1 MIERDV
7 AMMTTFD
14 VEADAVY
21 IYLAEEIS
29 VGEVTRTVVVEDQ
42 RVAGMVNLDFDHDG
56 RLVGVEVVGAMD
68 VLPQSL
74 LDVLSAAGPRT

>member
-7 AMMTTFD
+7 AMATTFD
-14 VEADAVY
+14 AEADAAY
-21 IYLAEEIS
+21 IYLAGES
-29 VGEVTRTVVVEDQ
+29 PVGGVTRTVVVEDQ
-42 RVAGMVNLDFDHDG
+42 RVAGMVNLDFDSDG

-74 LDVLSAAGPRT
+74 LDVLSAAGPRK